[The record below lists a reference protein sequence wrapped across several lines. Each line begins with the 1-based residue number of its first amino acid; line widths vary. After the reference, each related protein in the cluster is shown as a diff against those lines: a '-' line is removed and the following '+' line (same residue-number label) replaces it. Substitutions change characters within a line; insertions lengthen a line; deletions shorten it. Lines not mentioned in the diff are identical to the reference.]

1 MFALMRKNRHPTAL
15 RHLISTLTRD
25 VPARLPLVGPMPS
38 HHILCAGTYS
48 PVFARLAA
56 ESAFSAC
63 PASERD
69 KLRLFIHV
77 DGVANRARAELQAW
91 LREIPGVELTYGLF
105 GILPQDRIPGKW
117 HQVMVSD
124 VAREFQEEAQIA
136 FIDADLFVV
145 DGSWWQQCSEHLA
158 EDVYSVSVGLRQN
171 STMTLG
177 EQQYTAIRTN
187 LFTLNT
193 GIHNSLNQQ
202 RYSKDQKAAAL
213 LQAEF
218 PAARLQLGNMDSMI
232 GGSLRAQ
239 AHGYRVIDVAAQ
251 VPHCHIGGFSHLH
264 AGKFKDYGNP
274 ERLRSITGLLAQA
287 RLLARVLDYFDQR
300 GWASRVDQAYRE
312 NVARMNAF
320 IANDPPL
327 ARIQAELPPAPRE
340 IIFEQVAA
348 STGY

>member
-1 MFALMRKNRHPTAL
+1 MFALMRKNRRPTAL
-15 RHLISTLTRD
+15 RHLVSALTRD
-25 VPARLPLVGPMPS
+25 VPPRLPVAGSLPS

-56 ESAFSAC
+56 ESALSAY
-63 PASERD
+63 PAEARD

-77 DGVANRARAELQAW
+77 DGVASRARAELQAW

-124 VAREFQEEAQIA
+124 VAREFQAEAQIA

-145 DGSWWQQCSEHLA
+145 DGSWWQQCSAHLA

-274 ERLRSITGLLAQA
+274 ERLKSITGLLAQA
-287 RLLARVLDYFDQR
+287 RLLARVLDYFDRR
-300 GWASRVDQAYRE
+300 GWGSRVEQTYRDK
-312 NVARMNAF
+312 VTQMNAF
-320 IANDPPL
+320 IANEPPL
-327 ARIQAELPPAPRE
+327 ARMQAELPPAPRE
-340 IIFEQVAA
+340 IVFEQVAA
-348 STGY
+348 ATGY